1 MPGSIHWFDVDD
13 VNLFLGAGNDKVTID
28 TTHAGTTD
36 VDTAGGADQVAIRSI
51 SGDTSVLTQ
60 AGTDAISVGSNAG
73 FWSEYTA
80 QGVIT
85 VTRFISVNGKL
96 DDIDALLTVNGGADV
111 DALRLDDTGDS
122 ATDDNTGTLT
132 LNTIRGLDMT
142 EGVDYAAFESLNV
155 DLGAGDDTFTIESTH
170 ASSDFERYTTVE
182 GRGGDDKLYVKTTD
196 SVTTVR
202 GDGSETIG
210 THLVSTGEGTD
221 FIKVG
226 TLAPNSLGTL
236 NEIVG
241 LLTIDGGG
249 GGTDLL
255 WVDDTGDGLKNIGS
269 LSSTTLAGLGMT
281 LTPFGTRPGVIQVVT
296 VRNAVDGRFQLRIG
310 SQLTTELD
318 WDATQDEV
326 RAALEA
332 LPAVGTGNVTV
343 SRVGDTY
350 VVTYIGALA
359 GQPGWDLAPLEAVT
373 GAEFALIGTGV
384 VLTVDRMTNGRLD
397 YTGFEDMKIEL
408 GSARDVLSIQSTHGG
423 RTTVNAGAGS
433 DIVAIEGNDGPT
445 NLNGQAGDDFITV
458 NPVRVSGE
466 TNAIG
471 DPLSIDGNGGS
482 DTTIVNLF
490 NDGESRL
497 HVTDT
502 AIDGA
507 SNYLIVNG
515 TAGNDVFLLR
525 RNMVAMMNTPTGTD
539 GVFLHSERVSYDAG
553 INAGVVVNAG
563 AGDDKVAFD
572 DTSSVVTVNGEDGDD
587 LFQIGQ
593 IVGGRTNADG
603 SVTNGPMF
611 DVGQVVDTVGTTYGR
626 LTNGVSFPATING
639 GRGND
644 SFSVFRNKGVLQLNG
659 DQGDDEFVIRT
670 FLLVDEYTNVNA
682 GAGVDFVR
690 YVMNAPVNIDG
701 GEGFDRVIVIGT
713 EANDLFVITADGVFG
728 AGRYV
733 GFINVE
739 QLDVDG
745 MEGDDTFIVQSTKA
759 GVQTRIFGGLGSD
772 TINVASDAPAV
783 VANDLLGHSGLIE
796 HIVLG
801 GGGWT
806 GTAVDGI
813 AAEIV
818 DDDEPAFV
826 VRPVG
831 GGGTLVDENGATSDA
846 FTIVMTFAPTTDVVV
861 TISRPAPSPHTDS
874 IRSESVELSLDG
886 VIWGPSVTLVFTPG
900 NWSQLRTIHV
910 RAIDDRSSEGELT
923 IPLQSLVI
931 GQLGGSVVAAA
942 GTSVTVGAGALA
954 GQSLLGRTLI
964 VTAPDGTSQ
973 ARTITG
979 VSGSVITLESAFE
992 VAPGAGSTWLIR
1004 EIGNY
1009 NAFALNNI
1017 AVRLLDSD
1025 AAGVVI
1031 LPGSGATQPAVGENG
1046 ATTTY
1051 TIRLNRPG
1059 IGDVTV
1065 ALQPLHPGQLGTSIS
1080 AFTFAGATTSATI
1093 SVSALDDPFRE
1104 GFQFEHIGHALTTV
1118 DAFAGAVTAQSPRL
1132 DEVAGSFGTRDLRGF
1147 VVRITSGAAAG
1158 QWRYIRH
1165 NTATKLYLQSDLDV
1179 FRPAAGDTFVV
1190 QGYTAPASQSE
1201 IAGGVASASGTLIT
1215 LTAALPGFVGLAGLT
1230 GAVLRIIDGG
1240 GPGVDV
1246 MRTIV
1251 ASNGNTITVESPFT
1265 GDVSGKQ
1272 FIVVDLQ
1279 GVSIDRFT
1287 ALVAD
1292 DEAPGVRITET
1303 DGSTRLSEAGDS
1315 DSYFVGLTQAPTVEV
1330 RITIRPKQTPTLRD
1344 QDFLGQLRNDIQVTV
1359 DVAQSWI
1366 AAGRAIR
1373 NARRHD
1379 HADLQAGCGRRLER
1393 HRGPRRGDR
1402 RRLRGRQRPAGVRR
1416 PRAARVPD
1424 PGPAV
1429 GVRRL
1434 GPAGGPLDPGA
1445 DHAAGRDAGRD
1456 GDAGQPVG
1464 VRARALPGRHAQRL
1478 QQRLDLRRHR
1488 EPDLDAAHRPRDGP
1502 GPVRRRARARRRHH
1516 LRRARG
1522 AQHPPRPR
1530 PGHVHDRDDALRHDA
1545 RHGRR
1550 PVRGELAG
1558 RRPLLRPHDRRPHDD
1573 RGHGRQR
1580 RRQRRHAGPASA
1592 APGTIDLIAALLT
1605 IDGGA
1610 GDDYVKVDDAADLT
1624 RDLGWLT
1631 QTTLTGLDMIGRTGI
1646 DRALLGHGPGRRDPV
1661 HDHAPGHRRAHVR
1674 RGRDRAGRRGRA
1686 AGAASSRTPRR
1697 AA

>member
-1 MPGSIHWFDVDD
+1 M
-13 VNLFLGAGNDKVTID
+13 
-28 TTHAGTTD
+28 
-36 VDTAGGADQVAIRSI
+36 
-51 SGDTSVLTQ
+51 
-60 AGTDAISVGSNAG
+60 
-73 FWSEYTA
+73 
-80 QGVIT
+80 
-85 VTRFISVNGKL
+85 
-96 DDIDALLTVNGGADV
+96 
-111 DALRLDDTGDS
+111 
-122 ATDDNTGTLT
+122 
-132 LNTIRGLDMT
+132 
-142 EGVDYAAFESLNV
+142 
-155 DLGAGDDTFTIESTH
+155 
-170 ASSDFERYTTVE
+170 
-182 GRGGDDKLYVKTTD
+182 
-196 SVTTVR
+196 
-202 GDGSETIG
+202 
-210 THLVSTGEGTD
+210 
-221 FIKVG
+221 
-226 TLAPNSLGTL
+226 
-236 NEIVG
+236 
-241 LLTIDGGG
+241 
-249 GGTDLL
+249 
-255 WVDDTGDGLKNIGS
+255 
-269 LSSTTLAGLGMT
+269 
-281 LTPFGTRPGVIQVVT
+281 
-296 VRNAVDGRFQLRIG
+296 
-310 SQLTTELD
+310 
-318 WDATQDEV
+318 
-326 RAALEA
+326 
-332 LPAVGTGNVTV
+332 
-343 SRVGDTY
+343 
-350 VVTYIGALA
+350 
-359 GQPGWDLAPLEAVT
+359 
-373 GAEFALIGTGV
+373 
-384 VLTVDRMTNGRLD
+384 
-397 YTGFEDMKIEL
+397 
-408 GSARDVLSIQSTHGG
+408 
-423 RTTVNAGAGS
+423 
-433 DIVAIEGNDGPT
+433 
-445 NLNGQAGDDFITV
+445 
-458 NPVRVSGE
+458 
-466 TNAIG
+466 
-471 DPLSIDGNGGS
+471 
-482 DTTIVNLF
+482 
-490 NDGESRL
+490 
-497 HVTDT
+497 TDT

-525 RNMVAMMNTPTGTD
+525 RYMVAMMNTPTGTD
-539 GVFLHSERVSYDAG
+539 GEFLHSERVSYDAG

-572 DTSSVVTVNGEDGDD
+572 DTSSIVTVNGEDGDD

-603 SVTNGPMF
+603 SVTNGPTF

-644 SFSVFRNKGVLQLNG
+644 SFSVFRNKAVLQLNG
-659 DQGDDEFVIRT
+659 DQGDDEFIIRT

-701 GEGFDRVIVIGT
+701 GDGFDRVVVIGT
-713 EANDLFVITADGVFG
+713 EANDIFVITADGVFG

-759 GVQTRIFGGLGSD
+759 NVQTRIFGGLGSD

-826 VRPVG
+826 VKPVG
-831 GGGTLVDENGATSDA
+831 GGGTLVDENGATGDA

-861 TISRPAPSPHTDS
+861 TISRPAPTPFTDS

-886 VIWGPSVTLVFTPG
+886 VTWAPSVTLVFTPV
-900 NWSQLRTIHV
+900 NWNQLRTIHV

-979 VSGSVITLESAFE
+979 VAGSVITLESAFE
-992 VAPGAGSTWLIR
+992 VAPSAGSTWLIR

-1059 IGDVTV
+1059 IGPVTV
-1065 ALQPLHPGQLGTSIS
+1065 ALQPLHPGQLGTSVP
-1080 AFTFAGATTSATI
+1080 AFTFAGATTSTTI
-1093 SVSALDDPFRE
+1093 LVSALDDPLRE
-1104 GFQFEHIGHALTTV
+1104 GFQFESIGHGITTV

-1132 DEVAGSFGTRDLRGF
+1132 DEIAGSFGGLNLSGF
-1147 VVRITSGAAAG
+1147 IVRVTSGAAAG

-1215 LTAALPGFVGLAGLT
+1215 LTAALPGFVGLAGLS
-1230 GAVLRIIDGG
+1230 GATLRIIDGA
-1240 GPGVDV
+1240 GPGVDAL
-1246 MRTIV
+1246 RTIV
-1251 ASNGNTITVESPFT
+1251 ASSGNTITVDSPFSA
-1265 GDVSGKQ
+1265 DVSGKQ
-1272 FIVVDLQ
+1272 FIVVDLT
-1279 GVSIDRFT
+1279 GIGIDRFT

-1315 DSYFVGLTQAPTVEV
+1315 DSYFVGLTQPPTVEV

-1344 QDFLGQLRNDIQVTV
+1344 QDLGQLRNDIQVSV

-1366 AAGRAIR
+1366 DAGRAIR
-1373 NARRHD
+1373 NADGTLTLIFRPGAASNWSD
-1379 HADLQAGCGRRLER
+1379 IEVLVAAIDDGYADGSDLQAFA
-1393 HRGPRRGDR
+1393 DR
-1402 RRLRGRQRPAGVRR
+1402 AQRVF
-1416 PRAARVPD
+1416 
-1424 PGPAV
+1424 
-1429 GVRRL
+1429 L
-1434 GPAGGPLDPGA
+1434 IQGPLSVFGGSDPQA
-1445 DHAAGRDAGRD
+1445 DRSIPAPIMLPGETPGETVTPDSPSVFVLEPYQVDTLNVFNDDSISDDIGNLTSTRLTGLGMGPDQFVAGRVLNGGITY
-1456 GDAGQPVG
+1456 GDLE
-1464 VRARALPGRHAQRL
+1464 ALNI
-1478 QQRLDLRRHR
+1478 
-1488 EPDLDAAHRPRDGP
+1488 
-1502 GPVRRRARARRRHH
+1502 H
-1516 LRRARG
+1516 L
-1522 AQHPPRPR
+1522 
-1530 PGHVHDRDDALRHDA
+1530 
-1545 RHGRR
+1545 
-1550 PVRGELAG
+1550 
-1558 RRPLLRPHDRRPHDD
+1558 
-1573 RGHGRQR
+1573 GHGQDAFTIATTHLGSTRVTGGDPFAANWPVDDTFFLR
-1580 RRQRRHAGPASA
+1580 TIDGHTTIEGMGGNDRVFVGTTAGLGGA
-1592 APGTIDLIAALLT
+1592 GTIDLIAALLT

-1610 GDDYVKVDDAADLT
+1610 GDDYVKVDDSADLT

-1631 QTTLTGLDMIGRTGI
+1631 QTTLTGLDMIGRAGI
-1646 DRALLGHGPGRRDPV
+1646 DRLYSVTVPLGATQFTITLQGIGARTFSAGASAQDVEDALQALVFPDATSCGINGDSACSRSVFVQRFGRDYLIGFRGERNGVARVDGPLTFPGGPV
-1661 HDHAPGHRRAHVR
+1661 LTATGAGGAALDVR
-1674 RGRDRAGRRGRA
+1674 RIDGINYYGLETLDIALSQGDDVFNVQGTLPVTNVALNNGNERVYVSHLADVGIDARPDYLRGHLDASPARSTSTSAPA
-1686 AGAASSRTPRR
+1686 ATR
-1697 AA
+1697 